1 MGSQGMRAGNCQQD
15 IFEVNMNIL
24 IVCLIVFCQCYKT
37 KIKISPGYHVQLP
50 VDADFHRFNGDMGE
64 TAVKFRI
71 YIHQHVYAPFRR
83 QTDAQA
89 AGLIIGKVIQLI
101 IGLFLQ
107 AQDLSGIIY
116 VNLPGFCQAEIIFAR
131 WKSCWPSS
139 FSSFKSC

>member
-1 MGSQGMRAGNCQQD
+1 
-15 IFEVNMNIL
+15 
-24 IVCLIVFCQCYKT
+24 
-37 KIKISPGYHVQLP
+37 
-50 VDADFHRFNGDMGE
+50 MGE

-116 VNLPGFCQAEIIFAR
+116 VNLPGFCQAEIIFAPMEKLLAQIGR
-131 WKSCWPSS
+131 ASCRERV
-139 FSSFKSC
+139 